1 MSARWTPEAR
11 AAVEHSLLTAD
22 GDAVDA
28 AIAYAEQL
36 AADAGS
42 SIVDTDLWRRSW
54 AVVSRARR
62 VAKHHPPMIHH
73 DTETPD
79 AT

>member
-1 MSARWTPEAR
+1 MRWTPEAKAAAQR
-11 AAVEHSLLTAD
+11 ALTEAD
-22 GDAVDA
+22 ADSVDA

-42 SIVDTDLWRRSW
+42 SIVDIDLWRRSW